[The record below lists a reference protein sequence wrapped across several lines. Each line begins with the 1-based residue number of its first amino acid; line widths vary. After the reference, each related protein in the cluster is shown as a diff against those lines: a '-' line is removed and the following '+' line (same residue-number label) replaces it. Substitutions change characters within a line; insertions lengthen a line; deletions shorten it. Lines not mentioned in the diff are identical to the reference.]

1 MEAFFDGWLAVRM
14 QEQHIPG
21 AVVVVVRDGRTIFS
35 KGYGFADIESQ
46 KPMQPQSTILR
57 VGSISKLITA
67 TAVLQ
72 LVDSGMLDLQTD
84 IREYIEP
91 DILKSYPYPITLHQL
106 LTHSAGIGDRFAG
119 QGVRN
124 PADILPLGDY
134 LKTSLTQP
142 VNKPGV
148 MINYS
153 NQGITLAGYAVEK
166 TTGMS
171 FADYVRDNIFQPL
184 GMDRTTFVPTA
195 EDLSDIARG
204 YNWVFE
210 RQRIMP
216 LRHWKPY
223 PASSLT
229 ATAQDMARFMLAH
242 LNAGNRS
249 YEPEKNGR
257 ILSAGVAA
265 KMHSRQFTMH
275 PQMPGMAYGFREF
288 IENNQRLLW
297 HSGHMPGHRTALF
310 LLPKHNL
317 GLFFYCNSDIKIYRP
332 FLTAFLDRFFPG
344 NFDPVPAPSAPVP
357 LVELRRYAGVYRHN
371 WYPRITFGKASVLM
385 GIQGKEI
392 EVAAT
397 GAGLLTIGGHPYLA
411 HEPPLFRS
419 RDDGQLA
426 AFLEDENGRT
436 THLYMGGSEAYMKL
450 SRHETISFNWL
461 LYRVCLALFIL
472 GFISQVFLYLR
483 ARKKEG
489 HIHSAIS
496 ARLAFRGSGLL
507 CSLYFIFIIGL
518 YVVTAQGAY
527 KMLEDLPPALMVL
540 LALPIA
546 SAILIPVTAAAAIR
560 AWVTGKL
567 SLWEKAHHIEIISAA
582 LAFTWFLHHW
592 NILGYRF

>member
-1 MEAFFDGWLAVRM
+1 MEAFFDGWMAVRM

-21 AVVVVVRDGRTIFS
+21 AVVVAVRDGRTIFS

-67 TAVLQ
+67 TAVIQ
-72 LVDSGMLDLQTD
+72 MVDSGMLDLQTD

-91 DILKSYPYPITLHQL
+91 DILKSYTHPITLHQL

-124 PADILPLGDY
+124 SAELLNLKDY
-134 LKTSLTQP
+134 LMTSLSPP
-142 VNKPGV
+142 VSKPGET
-148 MINYS
+148 INYS

-166 TTGMS
+166 TTGVP
-171 FADYVRDNIFQPL
+171 FANYARDTIFQPL
-184 GMDRTTFVPTA
+184 GMNRTTFVPAA

-249 YEPEKNGR
+249 YEPEKNWR
-257 ILSAGVAA
+257 ILSTGAAA

-275 PQMPGMAYGFREF
+275 PQMPGMAYGFREL

-310 LLPKHNL
+310 LIPKHNF

-332 FLTAFLDRFFPG
+332 FLTAFLGRFFPV
-344 NFDPVPAPSAPVP
+344 NSDPVPLPSAAIPIE
-357 LVELRRYAGVYRHN
+357 ELRRYAGVYRHN
-371 WYPRITFGKASVLM
+371 WYPRTTFGKAAVLM

-392 EVAAT
+392 EVTAAMT
-397 GAGLLTIGGHPYLA
+397 GLLTIDGRTYVA

-419 RDDGQLA
+419 RDDGHFA
-426 AFLEDENGRT
+426 AFLENESRKT

-450 SRHETISFNWL
+450 NWHETTSFNWL
-461 LYRVCLALFIL
+461 FYRFCLALFIL
-472 GFISQVFLYLR
+472 GFISQVILHLR

-489 HIHSAIS
+489 HTLPAIS

-507 CSLYFIFIIGL
+507 CSLYFFFIIGL

-546 SAILIPVTAAAAIR
+546 TAILIPVTAAAAIR
-560 AWVTGKL
+560 AWATGRL